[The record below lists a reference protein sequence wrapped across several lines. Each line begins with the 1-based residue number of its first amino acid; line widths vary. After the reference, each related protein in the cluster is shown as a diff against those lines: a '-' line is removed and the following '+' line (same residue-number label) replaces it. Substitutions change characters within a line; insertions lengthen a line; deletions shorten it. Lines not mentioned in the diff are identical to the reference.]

1 MRRQGSQITEERKV
15 MGKLEGKVAFIT
27 GAARGQGRSH
37 AVWLAR
43 EGADIIAID
52 VCEDIET
59 VPYAGATE
67 ANLAETVEEVE
78 ALDRRIVA
86 RKADVRD
93 YAGLKAALDEGV
105 AELGRLDIVSAN
117 AGIFS
122 HSPTPDLTEEQWGQM
137 LDINLTGVW
146 RTCKAAIPHLTANGR
161 GGSIIITSSVA
172 GLRGTPNFA
181 HYAAAK
187 HGLVGLM
194 RSLAL
199 ELAPHGI
206 RVNSVHPGNV
216 NTPMVHH
223 EDLYRMFMPG
233 SENPT
238 REEITERAKTMS
250 PLATPWLEPADI
262 SSALLFLASDEGR
275 YITGVTLPLDAGV
288 MLR

>member
-1 MRRQGSQITEERKV
+1 

-59 VPYAGATE
+59 VPYEGATE
-67 ANLAETVEEVE
+67 ADLAETVKEVE

-122 HSPTPDLTEEQWGQM
+122 HAPTAELTEQQWGQM

-146 RTCKAAIPHLTANGR
+146 RTCKAAIPHLVAGGR

-172 GLRGTPNFA
+172 GLRGMPNFA

-206 RVNSVHPGNV
+206 RANSIHPGRIS
-216 NTPMVHH
+216 TP
-223 EDLYRMFMPG
+223 
-233 SENPT
+233 
-238 REEITERAKTMS
+238 
-250 PLATPWLEPADI
+250 ATDQMPADLI
-262 SSALLFLASDEGR
+262 PIPLGRPGRPEEVATIVVFLASDESSFT
-275 YITGVTLPLDAGV
+275 TGAEFVVDGGTIAQIPTKV
-288 MLR
+288 